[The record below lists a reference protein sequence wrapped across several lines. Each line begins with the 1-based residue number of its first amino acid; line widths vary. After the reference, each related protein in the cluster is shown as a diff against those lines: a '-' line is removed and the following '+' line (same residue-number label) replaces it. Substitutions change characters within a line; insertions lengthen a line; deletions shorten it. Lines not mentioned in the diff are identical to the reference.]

1 MVLFAFLKRY
11 PSVQRLVYK
20 TIITII
26 AMITVK
32 CLSKQLQLR
41 HPLLIALINLPHEAA
56 GEVSTRRRK
65 GWFPEVLGK
74 QPASEMTSGLPA
86 SCTSQCISTKLPVT

>member
-1 MVLFAFLKRY
+1 MVLFAFIKRY
-11 PSVQRLVYK
+11 PSEQRLVYK

-26 AMITVK
+26 VMITVK

-56 GEVSTRRRK
+56 GEVSTTGRRE
-65 GWFPEVLGK
+65 G
-74 QPASEMTSGLPA
+74 
-86 SCTSQCISTKLPVT
+86 

>member
-1 MVLFAFLKRY
+1 MALFAFIERY

-20 TIITII
+20 TIVTIV

-41 HPLLIALINLPHEAA
+41 HLLLIALINLPREAA
-56 GEVSTRRRK
+56 GEVSTTGRRE
-65 GWFPEVLGK
+65 G
-74 QPASEMTSGLPA
+74 
-86 SCTSQCISTKLPVT
+86 